1 MVSRRDF
8 LKSSA
13 LAAGAPLAAGGAT
26 TEDSPQKPLPGALT
40 LTDFKQAVAALRKA
54 VGERWVF
61 TDDETELRTYR
72 DVYSTTPD
80 AAHMPSAAVAPV
92 TVEEIQAILK
102 VARDYRIPLWTISTG
117 KNYAYGGPAPRK
129 PGYIVLDLN
138 RMKRIIEVNEEHG
151 YAVVEPG
158 VSYFDLYN
166 HLQRRGSKL
175 WIDPAAP
182 GWGSVLGNL
191 SEHGAGYTP
200 YGDHLLM
207 NCGMQVVL
215 ADGTVVDTGMGAL
228 SGSTTSSLYKYGC
241 GPWVE
246 GMFTQSNFGVIT
258 KAGIWLMPE
267 PPGYR
272 PYLVTFPREEDLYRI
287 TEVVGPLRLNMLIPN
302 AATTVGLIWEAAP
315 RVTRKQYYTG
325 SGPMPMRQRQRMAE
339 DLDIGMWN
347 FYGAL
352 YGPEPIMDNNWKVL
366 EEAFRSIPGAR
377 FFFAGDRPNDAAW
390 NYRVKLMRGIPNM
403 TEFSLMN
410 WVGSGAHIDFSPRS
424 PVTGEDAMRQFTLI
438 RDRAHEYGFD
448 YIGEFLV
455 GWRELLNIFQ
465 LVFDRLND
473 AERRRA
479 HECFGQLIDDFA
491 GHGYGEYRTHLDF
504 MDPIAATYNWNDGAL
519 WKLHHRMKHALDP
532 TGILSPGK
540 SGIWPAAQEKVS
552 SAAQA
557 QINAD
562 DYEG

>member
-1 MVSRRDF
+1 MVTRRKF
-8 LKSSA
+8 LKSSFA
-13 LAAGAPLAAGGAT
+13 AAGTPFAARAGMTAQAT
-26 TEDSPQKPLPGALT
+26 PLPANLTPAEYNQAIEELRQVVGAEWVV
-40 LTDFKQAVAALRKA
+40 TDEQQ
-54 VGERWVF
+54 
-61 TDDETELRTYR
+61 ELRTYR
-72 DVYSTTPD
+72 DVYSTLPD
-80 AAHMPSAAVAPV
+80 EANMPSAAVAPR
-92 TVEEIQAILK
+92 TVEEIQAILSI
-102 VARDYRIPLWTISTG
+102 ARSYQIPLWTISTG

-129 PGYIVLDLN
+129 PGFFVLDLN

-158 VSYFDLYN
+158 VSYFELYN
-166 HLQRRGSKL
+166 YLQRRGSKL

-228 SGSTTSSLYKYGC
+228 SGAATSGLYKYGC

-246 GMFTQSNFGVIT
+246 GMFTQSNFGIIT
-258 KAGIWLMPE
+258 KVGIWLMPE

-272 PYLVTFPREEDLYRI
+272 PYLVTFPREEDLYQI

-315 RVTRKQYYTG
+315 RATRKQYYSG
-325 SGPMPMRQRQRMAE
+325 KGPMPMRQRQKMAE

-366 EEAFRSIPGAR
+366 EEAFRSIPGAK
-377 FFFAGDRPNDAAW
+377 FFFEGDRPNDPAW
-390 NYRVKLMRGIPNM
+390 RYRVKLMRGVPNM

-424 PVTGEDAMRQFTLI
+424 PVTGEDSMKQFTLI
-438 RDRAHEYGFD
+438 RDRANEYGFD

-473 AERRRA
+473 DERRRA
-479 HECFGQLIDDFA
+479 HECFGHLVNDFA
-491 GHGYGEYRTHLDF
+491 EQGYGEYRTHLNF
-504 MDPIAATYNWNDGAL
+504 MDEIAGTYNWNDGAL
-519 WKLHHRMKHALDP
+519 WKLHHRLKQALDP
-532 TGILSPGK
+532 DGILSPGK
-540 SGIWPAAQEKVS
+540 SGIWPVSPGLIKATEDTEKV
-552 SAAQA
+552 
-557 QINAD
+557 
-562 DYEG
+562 

>member
-1 MVSRRDF
+1 M
-8 LKSSA
+8 
-13 LAAGAPLAAGGAT
+13 
-26 TEDSPQKPLPGALT
+26 
-40 LTDFKQAVAALRKA
+40 
-54 VGERWVF
+54 F

-80 AAHMPSAAVAPV
+80 EAHMPAAAVAPR
-92 TVEEIQAILK
+92 TVEEIQAILRI
-102 VARDYRIPLWTISTG
+102 ARDYRIPLWTISTG
-117 KNYAYGGPAPRK
+117 KNYAYGGPAPMK
-129 PGYIVLDLN
+129 PGYFVLDLN

-166 HLQRRGSKL
+166 YLQRRGSKL

-258 KAGIWLMPE
+258 KVGIWLMPE

-272 PYLVTFPREEDLYRI
+272 PYLVTFPEEEDLYRI

-302 AATTVGLIWEAAP
+302 VATTVGLIWEAAP

-325 SGPMPMRQRQRMAE
+325 TGPMPMRHRRKMAQ

-366 EEAFRSIPGAR
+366 EEVFRSIPGAR
-377 FFFAGDRPNDAAW
+377 FFFEGDRPGDAAW
-390 NYRVKLMRGIPNM
+390 RYRVKLMSGVPNM
-403 TEFSLMN
+403 TEFSLMI

-424 PVTGEDAMRQFTLI
+424 PVTGEDSMRQFTLI
-438 RDRAHEYGFD
+438 RDRANEYGFD

-455 GWRELLNIFQ
+455 GWRELLNVFQ

-473 AERRRA
+473 DERRRA
-479 HECFGQLIDDFA
+479 HECFGHLVNDFA
-491 GHGYGEYRTHLDF
+491 EHGYGEYRTHLDF
-504 MDPIAATYNWNDGAL
+504 MDQIAGTYNWNDGAL
-519 WKLHHRMKHALDP
+519 WKLHHRLKQALDP
-532 TGILSPGK
+532 VGILSPGK
-540 SGIWPAAQEKVS
+540 SGIWPVA
-552 SAAQA
+552 
-557 QINAD
+557 
-562 DYEG
+562 

>member
-1 MVSRRDF
+1 MQSAAAAGVPLVSRAGPGLPGGATEPPLPEGLSRRDF
-8 LKSSA
+8 DQAMAELRSVVGQQWVFA
-13 LAAGAPLAAGGAT
+13 
-26 TEDSPQKPLPGALT
+26 
-40 LTDFKQAVAALRKA
+40 DFDQALRS
-54 VGERWVF
+54 
-61 TDDETELRTYR
+61 YR
-72 DVYSTTPD
+72 DVYATVPD
-80 AAHMPSAAVAPV
+80 EAHMPGAAVAPRNL
-92 TVEEIQAILK
+92 EEIQAILSI
-102 VARDYRIPLWTISTG
+102 ARNYKLPLWTISTG
-117 KNYAYGGPAPRK
+117 KNYAYGGPAPLK
-129 PGYIVLDLN
+129 PGTVVLDLKRMN
-138 RMKRIIEVNEEHG
+138 RILEVNEQHG

-158 VSYFDLYN
+158 VSYFDLHR
-166 HLQRRGSKL
+166 HLRRIGSKL

-228 SGSTTSSLYKYGC
+228 SNADTASLYKYGC

-272 PYLVTFPREEDLYRI
+272 PYLVTFPEEEDLYQI
-287 TEVVGPLRLNMLIPN
+287 TETVGPLRLNMIIPN

-315 RVTRKQYYTG
+315 RVSRKAYYAG
-325 SGPMPMRQRQRMAE
+325 KGPMPRSRQRKMAE
-339 DLDIGMWN
+339 DLNIGMWN

-352 YGPEPIMDNNWKVL
+352 YGPEPVMDNNWKIL
-366 EEAFRSIPGAR
+366 EEAFRAIPGAR
-377 FFFAGDRPNDAAW
+377 FFFEGDRPGDPAW
-390 NYRVKLMRGIPNM
+390 RYRVKLMKGEPNM

-424 PVTGEDAMRQFTLI
+424 PVTGEDSMRQFTMI
-438 RDRAHEYGFD
+438 QGRAHEYGFD

-465 LVFDRLND
+465 LVFDRLD
-473 AERRRA
+473 EDEMRRA
-479 HECFGQLIDDFA
+479 HECFGRLVEDFA
-491 GHGYGEYRTHLDF
+491 AQGYGEYRTHLDF
-504 MDPIAATYNWNDGAL
+504 MDQIAATYNWNDGAL
-519 WKLHHRMKHALDP
+519 WKLHQRLKQALDP
-532 TGILSPGK
+532 DGVLSPGK
-540 SGIWPAAQEKVS
+540 SGIWPAAS
-552 SAAQA
+552 
-557 QINAD
+557 
-562 DYEG
+562 